1 MHLALGSAFPQAG
14 GSNTS
19 GLHWD
24 MICDLRAD
32 GEVYADG
39 ELIWK
44 AGRFVEAPKPLAPE
58 PVEAELG

>member
-1 MHLALGSAFPQAG
+1 
-14 GSNTS
+14 
-19 GLHWD
+19 

-44 AGRFVEAPKPLAPE
+44 AGRFLSDREPAPPE
-58 PVEAELG
+58 PVEAAELG

>member
-1 MHLALGSAFPQAG
+1 
-14 GSNTS
+14 
-19 GLHWD
+19 

>member
-1 MHLALGSAFPQAG
+1 
-14 GSNTS
+14 
-19 GLHWD
+19 

-44 AGRFVEAPKPLAPE
+44 AGRFLGNTTAAPE
-58 PVEAELG
+58 PVEAAELG

>member
-1 MHLALGSAFPQAG
+1 
-14 GSNTS
+14 
-19 GLHWD
+19 

-44 AGRFVEAPKPLAPE
+44 AGRFVHDSEPATPE
-58 PVEAELG
+58 PVEAAELG